1 MQRLRVLGADSGR
14 GVRYAVGVA
23 AITLLGAGL
32 RFAALSAKSVWLDE
46 AFSVWMAGHAPAEQ
60 WAWLVQID
68 HHPPLYYLL
77 LYVWQ
82 GWFGDGPGAIR
93 ALSALCSVLV
103 IPLFAGIGRMMGGRS
118 VGLAAALVLAVS
130 PWQVRYA
137 QEARMYGLLM
147 LTVTGTLYAAACL
160 LVYSPCKAA
169 RLVWPLL
176 IMSQAAAMLTHNTAA
191 VLLPPALNLGVGG
204 AWWAARTHPHTSG
217 LPGAAA
223 HGFVWRWVAAQA
235 AAAAL
240 WALWATGFVHQV
252 QVVDAR
258 FWVLPPTWIQLEE
271 YIRMLADGFLPAWHP
286 LSWSAVALVFGLAG
300 LGVAAWRDAPG
311 KLWFT
316 LALLLTPSLV
326 ELAVS
331 VRRPLFHV
339 SSLIWTALP
348 LYLLVA
354 VGWVA
359 ALSRRR
365 RLALGTAAAL
375 LVLWALGLRGYFFD
389 FQKERWDLAAAHV
402 AAAAQ
407 PGDLVLFN
415 ASWVQLP
422 FQYALRGMAGDPGG
436 MLELR
441 GVPVDL
447 FARGELEPVMTP
459 QDVDALAALVRR
471 RDQVWLVYSH
481 QWYTDPEGLIPA
493 ELDRHFAQVE
503 RFSLPDIQILRYV
516 APRPM
521 NGP

>member
-1 MQRLRVLGADSGR
+1 MRRLRALDADSGR
-14 GVRYAVGVA
+14 DVRYALGVA

-32 RFAALSAKSVWLDE
+32 RFAAPAAKSVWLDE
-46 AFSVWMAGHAPAEQ
+46 AFSVWMAGHSPVDQ

-103 IPLFAGIGRMMGGRS
+103 IPLFAGIGRTMGGRS
-118 VGLAAALVLAVS
+118 VGLTAALVLAVS

-147 LTVTGTLYAAACL
+147 LAVTGTLYAAVRL
-160 LVYSPCKAA
+160 LAYCPPKEA
-169 RLVWPLL
+169 RLLWPLL
-176 IMSQAAAMLTHNTAA
+176 VVSQAAAMLTHNTAV

-204 AWWAARTHPHTSG
+204 AWWMARTRPNAGG

-223 HGFVWRWVAAQA
+223 HGFGRRWGAAQA
-235 AAAAL
+235 AAVAL
-240 WALWATGFVHQV
+240 WALWATGFLHQAR
-252 QVVDAR
+252 VVDAR
-258 FWVLPPTWIQLEE
+258 FWVQPPTSVQLEE
-271 YIRMLADGFLPAWHP
+271 YVRMLADGFLPAWHP
-286 LSWSAVALVFGLAG
+286 PAWLAVALVLGLAG
-300 LGVAAWRDAPG
+300 LGVAAWREAPG
-311 KLWFT
+311 KRWFS
-316 LALLLTPSLV
+316 LALLLTPPFV
-326 ELAVS
+326 ELVVS
-331 VRRPLFHV
+331 LRRPLFHV
-339 SSLIWTALP
+339 PSLIWTALP

-354 VGWVA
+354 TGWVA
-359 ALSRRR
+359 ILSRRR

-422 FQYALRGMAGDPGG
+422 FQYALREMTGDPEFD
-436 MLELR
+436 LELR

-459 QDVDALAALVRR
+459 HDVDTLTALVRG
-471 RDQVWLVYSH
+471 RDRVWLVYSH

-493 ELDRHFAQVE
+493 EMERHFAQVE
-503 RFSLPDIQILRYV
+503 RWSLPDIQILRYTSLRPR
-516 APRPM
+516 AP
-521 NGP
+521 